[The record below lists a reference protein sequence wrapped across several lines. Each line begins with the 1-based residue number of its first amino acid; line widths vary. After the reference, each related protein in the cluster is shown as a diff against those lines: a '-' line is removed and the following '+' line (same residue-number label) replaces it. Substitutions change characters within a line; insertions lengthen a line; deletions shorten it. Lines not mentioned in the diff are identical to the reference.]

1 MQTITDGSNVSIPC
15 ISKFGNTK
23 RDFNKLFIGDLKHN
37 PGPNAYAEDEARLKI
52 KPHTRFFAKIHEK
65 HFDERRRS

>member
-1 MQTITDGSNVSIPC
+1 MQTIADGSNLSVPC

-37 PGPNAYAEDEARLKI
+37 PGPDAYNEDLSKKNI
-52 KPHTRFFAKIHEK
+52 KPHTRFFAKIHK
-65 HFDERRRS
+65 QHFDEKRRS